1 MTLWFESLI
10 LEYIVSK
17 HAIFVWYLFFCDL
30 FNFLL
35 TICPFSTCLQRLI
48 AGDLEQNDQVVF
60 ETVQKEISYEELKK
74 NGKSIDN
81 KKYMDPNVFGGL
93 LKEIKTEIR
102 TMKI

>member
-1 MTLWFESLI
+1 MRCFLSGVCSFVTYLI
-10 LEYIVSK
+10 SYQK
-17 HAIFVWYLFFCDL
+17 
-30 FNFLL
+30 
-35 TICPFSTCLQRLI
+35 TCLQRLV

-81 KKYMDPNVFGGL
+81 KNYMDPNVFGEL

-102 TMKI
+102 TMKF

>member
-1 MTLWFESLI
+1 ML
-10 LEYIVSK
+10 
-17 HAIFVWYLFFCDL
+17 FVWCLFFCDL

-35 TICPFSTCLQRLI
+35 QSCLQRLV

-81 KKYMDPNVFGGL
+81 KNYMDPNVFGEL

-102 TMKI
+102 TMKF